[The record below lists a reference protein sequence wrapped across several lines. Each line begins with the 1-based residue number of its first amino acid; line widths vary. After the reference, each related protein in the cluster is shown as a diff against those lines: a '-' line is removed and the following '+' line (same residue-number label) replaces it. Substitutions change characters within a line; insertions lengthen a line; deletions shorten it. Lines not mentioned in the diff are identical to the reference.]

1 VIQNKLDPGGIAA
14 GGGAAIGT
22 VTALGFLNDNAQ
34 AIGVLLTG
42 LLVLA
47 SIVYWVASYYQKE
60 RAMRLSRD
68 KLHQELCNRLSG
80 ADCPEEVREQLF
92 KALDRR
98 G

>member
-1 VIQNKLDPGGIAA
+1 MQNKIDPGGIAA
-14 GGGAAIGT
+14 GGGVAIGT
-22 VTALGFLNDNAQ
+22 ATALGFLNDNAQ
-34 AIGVLLTG
+34 AIGVILTG
-42 LLVLA
+42 VLVLA

-68 KLHQELCNRLSG
+68 RLHRELCDRL
-80 ADCPEEVREQLF
+80 AHVDCSAEVREQLF

>member
-1 VIQNKLDPGGIAA
+1 MQNKIDPGGIAA

-34 AIGVLLTG
+34 AIGVILTG
-42 LLVLA
+42 VLVLS
-47 SIVYWVASYYQKE
+47 SIVYWVASYHQKE

-68 KLHQELCNRLSG
+68 RMYRELCDRV
-80 ADCPEEVREQLF
+80 AEVNCDPGT
-92 KALDRR
+92 KAELLQVLDRR